1 MESTQTDLTPPTPP
15 QPGSVVVPGAILSK
29 SPNIPAIPTALL
41 ENEVAPGVIEP
52 TPVAKAEP
60 TDDDQQELVPEDL
73 DGSEKANDEELFES
87 NEPAF
92 QWQASEY
99 VQHHK
104 GPGWYF
110 GLGAVVLVLLG
121 VAILTHQWLSI
132 AVFLVMAIAVVVYA
146 HKPPRILTYMLDSTG
161 ITIEDKFYPYDQF
174 RSFAVLQDSEW
185 HAIDLEPTQRFMP
198 RLTVI
203 FVSEDLDGIV
213 EHLSFHLPRTDRQPD
228 LIERLTR
235 YVRF

>member
-1 MESTQTDLTPPTPP
+1 MEPTQQDSTQNSIP
-15 QPGSVVVPGAILSK
+15 QPGSIVVPQATEVP
-29 SPNIPAIPTALL
+29 SPAAIPVAEEAIPVESQVPVEADSAEIDLTQ
-41 ENEVAPGVIEP
+41 NES
-52 TPVAKAEP
+52 
-60 TDDDQQELVPEDL
+60 ELSNDSVEED
-73 DGSEKANDEELFES
+73 ELAVS
-87 NEPAF
+87 DEPAF

-104 GPGWYF
+104 GAGWYM
-110 GLGAVVLVLLG
+110 GLAGVFLILLG
-121 VAILTHQWLSI
+121 VAIFTQQWLSI
-132 AVFLVMAIAVVVYA
+132 AVFVVMAVAVVVYA
-146 HKPPRILTYMLDSTG
+146 HKPPRILTYMLDFKG
-161 ITIEDKFYPYDQF
+161 ITIEDKFYGYDQF
-174 RSFAVLQDSEW
+174 RSFAVLQNSEW

-213 EHLSFHLPRTDRQPD
+213 EHLSLHLPRSDRQPD

>member
-1 MESTQTDLTPPTPP
+1 
-15 QPGSVVVPGAILSK
+15 VPGVADETPV
-29 SPNIPAIPTALL
+29 SPISTPEVAEATSALELPTEVEPGMVPEELGETEDGELL
-41 ENEVAPGVIEP
+41 ES
-52 TPVAKAEP
+52 
-60 TDDDQQELVPEDL
+60 D
-73 DGSEKANDEELFES
+73 
-87 NEPAF
+87 EPAF

-104 GPGWYF
+104 GPGWYS
-110 GLGAVVLVLLG
+110 GLGAIILILLG
-121 VAILTHQWLSI
+121 VAIITHQWLSI

-146 HKPPRILTYMLDSTG
+146 HKPPRILTYMLDFKG

-213 EHLSFHLPRTDRQPD
+213 EHLSLHLPRTDRQPD